1 MSGDGTVLL
10 TVLLKHDQSQN
21 LDQIQSTLGER
32 AWWERFP
39 PGDAEIVSWVV
50 AMGIGQIV
58 TLRLPADQINLVNV
72 ELERSAWGVFRT
84 EFYPTY
90 DFVPVRERLARE
102 WGESRAGGG
111 EPEPERDGTARAVD
125 SEEVAGPPRP
135 GMFSHA
141 KVVGDRF
148 SLSGMHAGDG
158 RGGVLGDGSAYDQ
171 ARCALTKVKALVEAA
186 GGVMDDVQ
194 NLRVYLTDIQ
204 DKGEVGRARSEFFT
218 GDFPCSTLV
227 EVSALVEPG
236 LTVEIE
242 AEGMIGSAPR
252 T

>member
-1 MSGDGTVLL
+1 MSSDGTVLL

-102 WGESRAGGG
+102 WGESRAGRGAG
-111 EPEPERDGTARAVD
+111 AGARRH
-125 SEEVAGPPRP
+125 G
-135 GMFSHA
+135 
-141 KVVGDRF
+141 
-148 SLSGMHAGDG
+148 SG
-158 RGGVLGDGSAYDQ
+158 RRQ
-171 ARCALTKVKALVEAA
+171 
-186 GGVMDDVQ
+186 
-194 NLRVYLTDIQ
+194 
-204 DKGEVGRARSEFFT
+204 
-218 GDFPCSTLV
+218 
-227 EVSALVEPG
+227 
-236 LTVEIE
+236 
-242 AEGMIGSAPR
+242 
-252 T
+252 